1 MEFLMA
7 LFRVEQIETPCCVL
21 LYIYLKR
28 LQASNMVGADLLS
41 CNRTYLLTTDAPT
54 PHGH

>member
-1 MEFLMA
+1 MA

-41 CNRTYLLTTDAPT
+41 CNRTYLLTTDVPT